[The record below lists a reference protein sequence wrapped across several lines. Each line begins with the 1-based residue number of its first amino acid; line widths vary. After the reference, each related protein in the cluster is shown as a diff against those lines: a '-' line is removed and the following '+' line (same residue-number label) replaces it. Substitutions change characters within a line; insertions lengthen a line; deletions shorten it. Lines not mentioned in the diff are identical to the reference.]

1 MNCQNLLWII
11 PTCSKIIGT
20 VKKKKQ
26 RRNRESSKCAL
37 GSKFVRKFEDI
48 FIKLKILIMILYVSF
63 RKLEILIMILICD
76 RKYFDE
82 LPERGR
88 EGGRVRIGKQF
99 QSCQMQFRAVKGYVQ
114 TNLKTNKLIK

>member
-63 RKLEILIMILICD
+63 RKLEILIMILISVTQNILMNCQ
-76 RKYFDE
+76 
-82 LPERGR
+82 RGAER
-88 EGGRVRIGKQF
+88 EGGWE
-99 QSCQMQFRAVKGYVQ
+99 
-114 TNLKTNKLIK
+114 